1 MVHASEQLTSS
12 DAMLARVQDVF
23 RAELDDE
30 DLVIGP
36 DTSQKNL
43 KAWDSLAHIRLVSGI
58 ESEFDIQFS
67 LTEIEQITSVRQFV
81 RADPRNARGE

>member
-1 MVHASEQLTSS
+1 MADVTEKLTSS
-12 DAMLARVQDVF
+12 DATLARVQDVF

-67 LTEIEQITSVRQFV
+67 LAEIEQTTSVRQFV
-81 RADPRNARGE
+81 QLVQERSR

>member
-1 MVHASEQLTSS
+1 MHASGKPASS
-12 DAMLARVQDVF
+12 DAIPARVQDVF

-43 KAWDSLAHIRLVSGI
+43 KAWDSLAHIRLISGI
-58 ESEFDIQFS
+58 ENEFDIQFN
-67 LTEIEQITSVRQFV
+67 LAEIEQLTSVAQLV
-81 RADPRNARGE
+81 RTIEGRSR

>member
-1 MVHASEQLTSS
+1 MADVTEKLTSS
-12 DAMLARVQDVF
+12 AAILARVQDVF

-36 DTSQKNL
+36 DSSQRNL

-67 LTEIEQITSVRQFV
+67 LAEIEQITSVRQFV
-81 RADPRNARGE
+81 QLVQERSR

>member
-1 MVHASEQLTSS
+1 MVHEPENLTVS
-12 DAMLARVQDVF
+12 DVILARVQDVF
-23 RAELDDE
+23 RTELDDE

-58 ESEFDIQFS
+58 ESEFDIQLS
-67 LTEIEQITSVRQFV
+67 LTEIEQITSVRQYV
-81 RADPRNARGE
+81 ELIQERSR

>member
-1 MVHASEQLTSS
+1 MHASEKLTSS
-12 DAMLARVQDVF
+12 ADVLARVQDVF

-30 DLVIGP
+30 ALVVAP
-36 DTSQKNL
+36 ETSQKNL

-67 LTEIEQITSVRQFV
+67 LAEIEQISSVRQFV
-81 RADPRNARGE
+81 QLIGERAR

>member
-1 MVHASEQLTSS
+1 MVHVSEKLNSS
-12 DAMLARVQDVF
+12 DVILARLQDVF

-30 DLVIGP
+30 DLVIAP

-58 ESEFDIQFS
+58 ESEFDIQFN
-67 LTEIEQITSVRQFV
+67 LAEIEQTNSVRQFV
-81 RADPRNARGE
+81 QLIEERSR

>member
-1 MVHASEQLTSS
+1 MVHASEKLTSS
-12 DAMLARVQDVF
+12 DAILARVQEVF

-58 ESEFDIQFS
+58 ETEFDVQLT
-67 LTEIEQITSVRQFV
+67 LTEIEHIISVRQFV
-81 RADPRNARGE
+81 QSIQERSP

>member
-1 MVHASEQLTSS
+1 MAHASEKLTSS
-12 DAMLARVQDVF
+12 DAILARVQDVF

-30 DLVIGP
+30 GLVVAP
-36 DTSQKNL
+36 ETSQKNL

-67 LTEIEQITSVRQFV
+67 LAEIEQITSVRQFV
-81 RADPRNARGE
+81 QLIGERAR

>member
-1 MVHASEQLTSS
+1 MVHVSEKMTSS
-12 DAMLARVQDVF
+12 DAILAKVQDVF

-30 DLVIGP
+30 NLAIELETG
-36 DTSQKNL
+36 QKNL

-67 LTEIEQITSVRQFV
+67 LTEIEQITTVRQFV
-81 RADPRNARGE
+81 QLIQERSR

>member
-1 MVHASEQLTSS
+1 MVHEPENLTVS
-12 DAMLARVQDVF
+12 DVILARVQDVF
-23 RAELDDE
+23 RTELDDE

-58 ESEFDIQFS
+58 ESEFDIQLS
-67 LTEIEQITSVRQFV
+67 LAEIEQITSVRQYV
-81 RADPRNARGE
+81 ELIQERSR